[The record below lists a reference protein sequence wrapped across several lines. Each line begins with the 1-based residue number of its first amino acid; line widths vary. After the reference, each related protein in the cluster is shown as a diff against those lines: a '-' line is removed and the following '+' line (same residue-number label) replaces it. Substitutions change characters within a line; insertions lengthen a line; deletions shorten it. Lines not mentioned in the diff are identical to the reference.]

1 MEIANLRTTGLSS
14 SFPREARRSPT
25 ACFAAI
31 GPAMNR
37 PAMPKPDRTRN
48 LSNWALLVVLAALAA
63 ALYLAIALKI
73 AKLGF

>member
-1 MEIANLRTTGLSS
+1 LTPQGLLSS
-14 SFPREARRSPT
+14 FQECPRFGLLCRAV
-25 ACFAAI
+25 
-31 GPAMNR
+31 PAMNG
-37 PAMPKPDRTRN
+37 PAMPKPERTRN

>member
-1 MEIANLRTTGLSS
+1 
-14 SFPREARRSPT
+14 
-25 ACFAAI
+25 
-31 GPAMNR
+31 MNG

>member
-1 MEIANLRTTGLSS
+1 
-14 SFPREARRSPT
+14 
-25 ACFAAI
+25 
-31 GPAMNR
+31 MNA